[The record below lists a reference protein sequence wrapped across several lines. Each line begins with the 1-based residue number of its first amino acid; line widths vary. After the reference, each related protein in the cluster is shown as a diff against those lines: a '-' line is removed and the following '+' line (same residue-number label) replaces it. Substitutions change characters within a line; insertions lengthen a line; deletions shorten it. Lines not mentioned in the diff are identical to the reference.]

1 MIHIFLT
8 VNLKCV
14 QTCFHPKIMFL
25 ILVVELIILAI
36 NLNILNKIILLV
48 QHLEHV
54 LHKMTLPFWSEF

>member
-1 MIHIFLT
+1 MKHIFLT

-54 LHKMTLPFWSEF
+54 LHK